1 MNTDST
7 LLSLSKFQKEILIEE
22 LGKRICML
30 LEARNFTMCSCI
42 AVTASLEVVFAKDD
56 NDDCY
61 TQYDL
66 AKIEMFEDL
75 YRKVTGARFED
86 VGFIDIEECVWY
98 GMLLEEKNM
107 IRAESIKKFAD
118 YIEENF

>member
-30 LEARNFTMCSCI
+30 LEVRNFTMRSCI
-42 AVTASLEVVFAKDD
+42 AVTASLEAVFAKDV

-86 VGFIDIEECVWY
+86 VGFIDIEKCVWR
-98 GMLLEEKNM
+98 GMRLEEKNM